1 MSVNPLPV
9 TAMEVPAP
17 NLVLLLSADVGAE
30 TLADLETLFK
40 EQDRPMPER
49 QSLSEWL
56 AAPLADT
63 RLLCLLSDAE
73 FRLLLQHEK
82 VGEWQIA
89 VLPLKSNK
97 GVQASFGVPSGLES
111 ALKGALEMEK
121 ATPIDLLTCNGQIML
136 GTLIIGDVWG
146 LQSSH
151 VEEHF
156 WRRIRATLAHLG
168 SLRLG
173 AYSFTTGKGQE
184 QDMAAM
190 GVMVFGHNFA
200 GSSATA
206 ISQELMVNDG
216 NLNAFILSPTSVMSH
231 LWFLLKLRFLK
242 RVSLQQ
248 LPHSVGVIRA
258 NALTV
263 HSQRPQDAT
272 LDGEKFQSQEWIVEV
287 REKAANILIGKKV
300 QLAEESSSR
309 ESLRTTHLPTLAT
322 SRMLR
327 EKSLPLFPHAAE
339 ADFRDL
345 FKNLRDSAR
354 LSTAFI
360 VLMILSTLL
369 ASTGL
374 FLNSASVIIG
384 AMILAPLMAPIISLS
399 MGVVR
404 SEHGLI
410 QTSIKTLLTGLLM
423 ALSFAALFALITPL
437 RTMTGEMDSRL
448 HPSLLDLAVAL
459 LSGVAGAYANAK
471 EEIAKSLA
479 GVAIAVAL
487 VPPLAVCGI
496 GIGWVQPDMV
506 LGAGLLFLTNLVGI
520 MLAASITFLVLG
532 FAPVSRARKALLL
545 SIGLMIL
552 IAIPLGFAFRS
563 MVQQNAIH
571 QSLQAIGSQHPEDGV
586 FQVREVVMGADRPL
600 VRLELRVS
608 GDLDEN
614 IMVRHKAR
622 IVETLGQDVDVEFML
637 TYAR

>member
-1 MSVNPLPV
+1 
-9 TAMEVPAP
+9 MEAPAP
-17 NLVLLLSADVGAE
+17 NLVLLLSADVDAD

-49 QSLSEWL
+49 RSLSEWL
-56 AAPLADT
+56 AAPRPDT

-73 FRLLLQHEK
+73 FRLLLQHDR

-97 GVQASFGVPSGLES
+97 GVQASFGVPSSLES

-136 GTLIIGDVWG
+136 GTLIVGDVWG
-146 LQSSH
+146 LQSSR

-173 AYSFTTGKGQE
+173 AYSFTTSKGQE

-231 LWFLLKLRFLK
+231 LWFLLKLRLLR

-248 LPHSVGVIRA
+248 LPNSVGVIRT
-258 NALTV
+258 NALAIR
-263 HSQRPQDAT
+263 SQRPQDAT
-272 LDGEKFQSQEWIVEV
+272 LDGEKFQGQEWVVEV
-287 REKAANILIGKKV
+287 KEKAANILIGKKV
-300 QLAEESSSR
+300 QLAEDSSNR

-322 SRMLR
+322 SRTLR

-399 MGVVR
+399 MGIVR

-423 ALSFAALFALITPL
+423 ALFFAALFALITPL
-437 RTMTGEMDSRL
+437 RNMTGEMDSRL

-496 GIGWVQPDMV
+496 GIGWMQVDMV

-571 QSLQAIGSQHPEDGV
+571 QSLQAIGHQHPEDGV
-586 FQVREVVMGADRPL
+586 FQVREVVMGAEKPL

-614 IMVRHKAR
+614 IMTRHKVR
-622 IVETLGQDVDVEFML
+622 IVETLGRDVDVEFLL